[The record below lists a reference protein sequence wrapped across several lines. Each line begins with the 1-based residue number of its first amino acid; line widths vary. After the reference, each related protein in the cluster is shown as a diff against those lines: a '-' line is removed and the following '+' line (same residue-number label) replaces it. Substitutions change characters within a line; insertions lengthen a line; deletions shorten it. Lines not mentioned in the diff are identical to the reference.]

1 MSSNKLANT
10 PIALLREESS
20 DPATFFMLFDVRL
33 LIKSLESAFIC
44 KHCQNEN
51 TCSRMRQNDL
61 EREGLVENLA
71 IEYENCSSSTPIIVS
86 DRLGGKGWGASELN
100 VRSVL
105 ASPSIGHA
113 ELE

>member
-20 DPATFFMLFDVRL
+20 DPTTVFMLFDVRL

-44 KHCQNEN
+44 KHCQNE
-51 TCSRMRQNDL
+51 RMRQNDL

-71 IEYENCSSSTPIIVS
+71 IECENFSSSTPIIVS
-86 DRLGGKGWGASELN
+86 DRLGGKGGGASELN

-105 ASPSIGHA
+105 ASTSIGHA